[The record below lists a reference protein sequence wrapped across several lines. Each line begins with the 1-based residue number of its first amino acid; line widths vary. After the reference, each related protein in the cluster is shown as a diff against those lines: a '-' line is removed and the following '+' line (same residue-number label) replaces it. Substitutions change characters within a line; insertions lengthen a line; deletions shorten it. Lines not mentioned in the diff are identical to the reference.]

1 MGDDT
6 PLAVLSDHYRGLHH
20 FFRQSFSQ
28 VTNPPID
35 SLREYRVMSLRTR
48 LGNLGN
54 VLDQDESQTR
64 LLQLDSPVLTNAEF
78 AAMRDYLGDSAVEI
92 DCTFR
97 NNDDDLSLRRAMYR
111 IQRQA
116 EDAVRGG
123 AVHLILTDRNIS
135 PERAAIPS
143 ILAVGGVHSH
153 LVAQSLRTFTSLN
166 VESAECMDV
175 HYFAVLVGVGAT
187 TVNAYLANDT
197 IADRHRRG
205 LFGDRA
211 LEDCLRATRRPSTRA
226 CSRSCPRWASPSC
239 RPTGGATSS
248 RPSGSAGGW

>member
-1 MGDDT
+1 
-6 PLAVLSDHYRGLHH
+6 
-20 FFRQSFSQ
+20 
-28 VTNPPID
+28 
-35 SLREYRVMSLRTR
+35 
-48 LGNLGN
+48 
-54 VLDQDESQTR
+54 
-64 LLQLDSPVLTNAEF
+64 
-78 AAMRDYLGDSAVEI
+78 
-92 DCTFR
+92 
-97 NNDDDLSLRRAMYR
+97 MYR

-175 HYFAVLVGVGAT
+175 HYFAVLVGRRRDDGQTPISPT
-187 TVNAYLANDT
+187 TT

-211 LEDCLRATRRPSTRA
+211 LEDCLRRYQEAVNQGLLKVMSKMGISILSSYR
-226 CSRSCPRWASPSC
+226 
-239 RPTGGATSS
+239 GGYKFEAV
-248 RPSGSAGGW
+248 G